1 MPFTAPL
8 VALKESWKVITFQE
22 TMQETIKTP
31 YNTFPNARLVF
42 LKFKTSSYFK
52 ISLIF

>member
-8 VALKESWKVITFQE
+8 VALKESWKVMTFQE
-22 TMQETIKTP
+22 TMQETIRTP

-42 LKFKTSSYFK
+42 FNSKLLP
-52 ISLIF
+52 ISKYP